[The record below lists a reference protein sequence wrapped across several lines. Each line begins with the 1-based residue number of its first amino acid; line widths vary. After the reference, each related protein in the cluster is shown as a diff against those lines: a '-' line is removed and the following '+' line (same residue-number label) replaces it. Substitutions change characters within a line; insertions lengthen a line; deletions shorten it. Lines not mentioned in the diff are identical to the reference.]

1 MRLAPYFVLSRRT
14 SAALL
19 CAGFITFAGTVQ
31 AAQPARGAYPERPIR
46 LIIAQAP
53 GGNADIIARALA
65 EGMAERLGQ
74 NVVPDNRP
82 GASGIIATEMAVR
95 AQPDGYTILLVPSS
109 FGVHAAANR
118 KLPYDQL
125 RDLAPITHIA
135 SAPNVLVVGPAL
147 PIKSVADL
155 VKAAKANPGKLTYG
169 SSGNLGSPHL
179 AGELFELMTHTDML
193 HVPYKGAA
201 TAMIDLIGG
210 RISMSFAS
218 LPSAIAHI
226 RAGRLNAIAVTS
238 DRRFPLLAELP
249 TLSESGLPG
258 FETSAWQGLVAPAKT
273 PPAIL
278 KRLNTEAVAVINQPA
293 MRDRMVQ
300 NGAIPIGSTPEELW
314 DFARK
319 QIEKWGK
326 VIKAAGITPN

>member
-1 MRLAPYFVLSRRT
+1 MTATRLALFGLL
-14 SAALL
+14 ALTGATL
-19 CAGFITFAGTVQ
+19 AQ
-31 AAQPARGAYPERPIR
+31 AAQPSSGKYPDRPIR

-74 NVVPDNRP
+74 NMVPDNRP
-82 GASGIIATEMAVR
+82 GASGIIATELAVR
-95 AQPDGYTILLVPSS
+95 AAPDGYTILLVPSS
-109 FGVHAAANR
+109 FGVNPAANR

-125 RDLAPITHIA
+125 RDLAPITHVA

-155 VKAAKANPGKLTYG
+155 IKAAKASPGKLTYG

-179 AGELFELMTHTDML
+179 AGELFELMTSTDMV

-210 RISMSFAS
+210 RISLSFAS

-226 RAGRLNAIAVTS
+226 RAGRLHPIAVTS
-238 DRRFPLLAELP
+238 DRRFPMLPDLP

-258 FETSAWQGLVAPAKT
+258 FETSAWQGLVAPART
-273 PPAIL
+273 PPAIIN
-278 KRLNTEAVAVINQPA
+278 RLNADAVAVINQPA
-293 MRDRMVQ
+293 MRERMVQ
-300 NGAIPIGSTPEELW
+300 NGAIPIGSTPEALW